1 MKLDVSVDP
10 KTNRIGSLY
19 IRFSEA
25 EIETTI
31 PARDPNDPDI
41 LIDLDKKQ
49 RLVGIEVLG
58 LEFMKQLCES
68 IVRNVPRPYRK
79 KVKDQCVAV

>member
-1 MKLDVSVDP
+1 MKLDASVDP

-25 EIETTI
+25 QIETTI
-31 PARDPNDPDI
+31 PVRDPNDPDI

-49 RLVGIEVLG
+49 QVVGIEVLG
-58 LEFMKQLCES
+58 LEFMKQLCKS
-68 IVRNVPRPYRK
+68 IVRNVPKPYRQ
-79 KVKDQCVAV
+79 KVKDRCVTV

>member
-19 IRFSEA
+19 IRFSDA
-25 EIETTI
+25 KIETTI
-31 PARDPNDPDI
+31 PASDPNDPDI
-41 LIDLDKKQ
+41 LIDLDKKD

-58 LEFMKQLCES
+58 LEFMKELCKS
-68 IVRNVPRPYRK
+68 IVSNVPRAYRK
-79 KVKDQCVAV
+79 KVRDRCAAV